1 MILTLRVAPSGAELH
16 VEPARLVVAGYTARD
31 QDAVARHI
39 AELADI
45 GVPPPATVPMFY
57 DLDPALL
64 TTDDVVG
71 VAGANTSG
79 EVEPVLLRA
88 AGRWYLAVGSDH
100 TDRDLERDGVAASK
114 AACPKPIGTTV
125 LALPDDPAAVDL
137 DHVAAVSVVDGVT
150 YQASSLDALLPP
162 VDVLD
167 RMRTA
172 MADDPLA
179 GGADLAVFGG
189 TTPLLHGAFV
199 AGTRWELALRLPD
212 GTDLTHTYE
221 VKIDTTGE
229 HSR

>member
-1 MILTLRVAPSGAELH
+1 MTLRLRVARTGDELR

-45 GVPPPATVPMFY
+45 GVPPPASVPVFY

-71 VAGANTSG
+71 VAGGNTSG

-100 TDRDLERDGVAASK
+100 TDRDLERDDIAAAK
-114 AACPKPIGTTV
+114 AACPKPIGTAV
-125 LALPDDPAAVDL
+125 LALPDDPAAFDL
-137 DHVAAVSVVDGVT
+137 DHVAAVSAVDGVP
-150 YQASSLDALLPP
+150 YQSSSLAALLPP
-162 VDVLD
+162 GDVLH
-167 RMRTA
+167 RMGAA

-179 GGADLAVFGG
+179 TDADLAVFGG
-189 TTPLLHGAFV
+189 TTPLLDGAFV
-199 AGTRWELALRLPD
+199 PGTRWELALRLPD

-221 VKIDTTGE
+221 VKIDKTGE
-229 HSR
+229 CPR